1 MKKTILAIL
10 TVTALVSLAGC
21 SKRSYAKAADGMV
34 QKEYYAT
41 ENTSSG
47 IYSDVMVYSDMD
59 LSSDEESLS
68 DQKPEA
74 PAAEPVPI
82 ERKLIRTGTISV
94 EVESL
99 ADTRESI
106 NSWVSRWNGYIA
118 SSNEGPSSLSCT
130 IRIPSVYFELAIN
143 EAYGLGKLRA
153 KTIQAQDVTDQYYDL
168 QTRLDTKIILQ
179 ERYQSYLKQAE
190 NIEDLLAVERKLND
204 VTSEVESMKGQLKLL
219 NSQVDYSTIVLN
231 ARLPPNETEDGFT
244 LPDTKS
250 GFKNF
255 LGTAAGFFNGI
266 MFFLLYLIL
275 FGIPIVL
282 LAALLWWLCF
292 GKLGL
297 IRKLFSRANKGT
309 QKTGTEKK
317 Q

>member
-1 MKKTILAIL
+1 MKKTILTIL
-10 TVTALVSLAGC
+10 TLALLAALTGC
-21 SKRSYAKAADGMV
+21 SKKSASSDSMV
-34 QKEYYAT
+34 QREYYAT

-59 LSSDEESLS
+59 LSSDKESLS

-82 ERKLIRTGTISV
+82 ERKLIRTGPITV

-99 ADTRESI
+99 ADTREKI

-118 SSNEGPSSLSCT
+118 NSSEGPSSLSCT
-130 IRIPSVYFELAIN
+130 IRIPSIYFDLAVN
-143 EAYGLGKLRA
+143 EAYGLGKLRS
-153 KTIQAQDVTDQYYDL
+153 KSIQAQDVTDQYYDL

-179 ERYQSYLKQAE
+179 ERYQSYLKQAKD
-190 NIEDLLAVERKLND
+190 IEELLAVERKLND
-204 VTSEVESMKGQLKLL
+204 VTSEVEAMKGQLKLL
-219 NSQVDYSTIVLN
+219 NSQVDYSTIVLD
-231 ARLPPNETEDGFT
+231 ARLPPNETEQGFT

-275 FGIPIVL
+275 FGVPIIL

-292 GKLGL
+292 GKIGL
-297 IRKLFSRANKGT
+297 IRKLFKKANSGSS
-309 QKTGTEKK
+309 GPNEKK
-317 Q
+317 

>member
-1 MKKTILAIL
+1 MNTEAKSIKKDEKMKKTILTIL
-10 TVTALVSLAGC
+10 TVTALAALAGC

-99 ADTRESI
+99 ADTREKI

-118 SSNEGPSSLSCT
+118 NSSEGPSSMSCT
-130 IRIPSVYFELAIN
+130 IRIPSIYFDLAVN
-143 EAYGLGKLRA
+143 EAYGLGKLRS
-153 KTIQAQDVTDQYYDL
+153 KSIQAQDVTDQYYDL

-179 ERYQSYLKQAE
+179 ERYQSYLKQAKD
-190 NIEDLLAVERKLND
+190 IEDLLAD
-204 VTSEVESMKGQLKLL
+204 VRTIAEKVHL
-219 NSQVDYSTIVLN
+219 QVSDQM
-231 ARLPPNETEDGFT
+231 
-244 LPDTKS
+244 
-250 GFKNF
+250 
-255 LGTAAGFFNGI
+255 
-266 MFFLLYLIL
+266 MFF
-275 FGIPIVL
+275 
-282 LAALLWWLCF
+282 
-292 GKLGL
+292 
-297 IRKLFSRANKGT
+297 
-309 QKTGTEKK
+309 
-317 Q
+317 